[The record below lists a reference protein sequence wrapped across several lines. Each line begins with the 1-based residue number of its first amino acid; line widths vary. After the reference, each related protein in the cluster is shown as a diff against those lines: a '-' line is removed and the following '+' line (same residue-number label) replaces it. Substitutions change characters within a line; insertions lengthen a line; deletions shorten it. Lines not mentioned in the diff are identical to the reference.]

1 MATLEFQSHS
11 FGIISDQLYKA
22 AMVNCNGDYINP
34 TNKPCTDVVKTIN
47 DLISQVNKEGIL
59 DQYVSLLHPNQGE
72 MLHPNTID

>member
-1 MATLEFQSHS
+1 
-11 FGIISDQLYKA
+11 
-22 AMVNCNGDYINP
+22 MVNCNGDYINP